1 MKDMLTDYLKLL
13 LVWIFLI
20 VVIDH
25 AFGGHLME
33 RLMKPDRIIPIEKT
47 YMIAEIKKGA

>member
-20 VVIDH
+20 AVIDQ

-33 RLMKPDRIIPIEKT
+33 RLMRSERVIPNEKT
-47 YMIAEIKKGA
+47 YMIAVN